1 MTIFTINPKNE
12 TILDTNTSRLIKF
25 KGKIEINDHL
35 PVTGVE
41 FSSA

>member
-1 MTIFTINPKNE
+1 MTISTMNPKNQ
-12 TILDTNTSRLIKF
+12 TILNTNTRHLNKF